1 MQSKKKFK
9 ISPNINFF
17 YRGFPPFGM
26 SMMMNLERLHS
37 DIRKLYKC
45 MGFKDINDPVDILQF
60 DMFARM
66 PAKENLLSEMYAKEV

>member
-1 MQSKKKFK
+1 
-9 ISPNINFF
+9 
-17 YRGFPPFGM
+17 
-26 SMMMNLERLHS
+26 MMMNLERLHS

-45 MGFKDINDPVDILQF
+45 MGFKDIKVVNDPADILQF